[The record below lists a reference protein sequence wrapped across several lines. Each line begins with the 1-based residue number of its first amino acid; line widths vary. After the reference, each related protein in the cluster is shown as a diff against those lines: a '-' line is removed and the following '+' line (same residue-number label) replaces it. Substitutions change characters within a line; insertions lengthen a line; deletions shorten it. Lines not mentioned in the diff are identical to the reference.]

1 MPSGFSLK
9 IKNYHAQHKLSM
21 TALQGKV
28 IWITGASSGI
38 GEALAYEL
46 ATYNTKLIL
55 SSRRKEELERVKG
68 NCAAS
73 AQANIHILPLDLSQ
87 ATTLS
92 LSAEAAIQVFG
103 HVDILINNG
112 GISQRALAKET
123 TLEVDRK
130 IMEIDYFGTIT
141 LTKALIPHFIQR
153 KAGHFVTVS
162 SITGIIGTPYRTA
175 YAAAKHALQGFFNS
189 LRAELWK
196 ESPSI
201 YVTMICP
208 GWTNT
213 NLSLTAL
220 KGDGSTQN
228 KKDDTHAA
236 GLTPAFVAHKI
247 VQAIKGNKR
256 EIYVGGWKETL
267 AAYLQRYSPG
277 LFARIVRK
285 AKVK

>member
-1 MPSGFSLK
+1 MSSL
-9 IKNYHAQHKLSM
+9 NNN
-21 TALQGKV
+21 V

-38 GEALAYEL
+38 GEALTYEL
-46 ATYNTKLIL
+46 ASLNTKLIL

-68 NCAAS
+68 NCPAS
-73 AQANIHILPLDLSQ
+73 AQANIRILPLDLSESS
-87 ATTLS
+87 TLK
-92 LSAEAAIQVFG
+92 LSTDAAIQLFG
-103 HVDILINNG
+103 HVDVLINNG

-130 IMEIDYFGTIT
+130 IMEIDYFGTIS
-141 LTKALIPHFIQR
+141 LTKHLIPHFIQR
-153 KAGHFVTVS
+153 KQGHFVTVS

-228 KKDDTHAA
+228 KKDDTHAS

-247 VQAIKGNKR
+247 VKAIEVRKR

-267 AAYLQRYSPG
+267 AAYLHRYTPG
-277 LFARIVRK
+277 LFAKIVRK